1 MRPRGPGLNRL
12 RAVSGTRV
20 VNDEDIKP
28 VAAALARA
36 FDDDPVMSWLFG
48 EHQAR
53 RLTRLRRFFTHEA
66 KRHRIHG
73 QVLTT
78 PDHAGGAFWDAPGR
92 WRSSWFQILRSLPVF
107 GPAIGPRM
115 PRALRGL
122 SMIERAHPHEPH
134 WYLAVLGTDPSA
146 QGRGVGGSLMQP
158 VLDRCDEQGLGAY
171 LESSKE
177 QNLAYYAR
185 FGFEVTGEL
194 TLPNGP
200 PVWPMWREAKAS

>member
-1 MRPRGPGLNRL
+1 
-12 RAVSGTRV
+12 VSGARHAK
-20 VNDEDIKP
+20 DQEIKP
-28 VAAALARA
+28 VADALALA
-36 FDDDPVMSWLFG
+36 FDDDPVMEWLFG
-48 EHQAR
+48 RHRER
-53 RLTRLRRFFTHEA
+53 RLARLRRFFSHEA
-66 KRHRIHG
+66 KRHRKHG

-78 PDHAGGAFWDAPGR
+78 EAIEGGAFWDSPGH
-92 WRSSWFQILRSLPVF
+92 WRESWGEVIRSF
-107 GPAIGPRM
+107 PALGSAVGPRL

-134 WYLAVLGTDPSA
+134 WYLAVLGTDPAA

-177 QNLAYYAR
+177 TNLAYYAR

-200 PVWPMWREAKAS
+200 PIWPMWRQPRAS